1 MEVLH
6 TVNVT
11 KANCS
16 FINVDLNDLESRNTL
31 AQKTPTA
38 TLPFLET
45 NSGNISQS
53 TAIDYYLCSK
63 YKPELLGNSEKEK
76 AQVNQ
81 WIEFGGCEIN
91 RCVKSIIYP
100 IFGWAPFCKETAD
113 KDNTNLKNYLKLIED
128 NLKKSSYIVGEKLT
142 LADIILFRYLRY
154 FMMLH
159 FPEGMRKS
167 IFPQTTKWFEKIMNT
182 NEAIK
187 AYGRT
192 VLCKTPIKAFTGE
205 IKKIPLAKLMED
217 SKKKKDEKKEEKEE
231 EKKEDKK
238 EDKKDE
244 KAERHKKEENL
255 KNNETEEEKR
265 ARRKAEKEAKKK
277 MKEDAKNKDKKW
289 NAPAKKTED
298 KRSKVDYYESN
309 AKLVRPNKGQP
320 VLEDDSKKNILITS
334 ALPYVN
340 NVPHL
345 GNIIGCVLS
354 ADVFARFN
362 RLMGNNTLYVCGT
375 DEYGTAT
382 ETKALQDKCT
392 PQQLCDKYHA
402 LHKAIY
408 EWFDIDFDYFGRT
421 STQYHTDITQGIFLD
436 LQKNNC
442 IKKEE
447 IEQYRCKH
455 CNLTLSDRFIY
466 GTCYHGDC
474 KYENARGDQCDKCGK
489 LCNALELIN
498 PKCKICNNPPEK
510 FKSFHY
516 FLNLPTVEK
525 ELREWI
531 DKTSVEG
538 NWTQNSRAI
547 TTGFISEGLKERCI
561 TRDLKWGVPVPG
573 DDPDMKNKVFYVW
586 FDAPIGY
593 LSITAN
599 FVGFDNYKKWWHNP
613 EHVKLFQF
621 MGKDN
626 VTFHTVIFPSTLIGT
641 KINWTLLHHLST
653 TEYLNYEGTKFS
665 KGNGV
670 GVFGDQAQSTNIPSE
685 VWRYYL
691 LSNRPE
697 TSDTDFKWDDF
708 IAKNNNELL
717 ANLGNL
723 VNRILAFTDKNF
735 SGKIPKY
742 HDNKVDYFYKEFSNN
757 VITKFKAYVKA
768 MSGAQIRE
776 GIKVFMEISSLGN
789 GYLQT
794 TQPWNLLKK
803 NAPNYDLEKAETV
816 FYILNSFLRF
826 IGALAEPFIPSFSAK
841 LYEIMNIKYDGDSLK
856 ILGII
861 NDFIEKNPDD
871 AINFLVKN
879 KLVEEGHAI
888 NKPKPLFKEYIHE
901 ENEAYK
907 ERFKGKH
914 S

>member
-1 MEVLH
+1 MEILH
-6 TVNVT
+6 TINLT
-11 KANCS
+11 GANCS
-16 FINVDLNDLESRNTL
+16 FVNVDLYDLKTRNSL
-31 AQKTPTA
+31 VLKTPTA

-45 NSGNISQS
+45 NNGNISQS
-53 TAIDYYLCSK
+53 TAIEYYLCSK
-63 YKPELLGNSEKEK
+63 YKPELLGTNEFEK
-76 AQVNQ
+76 AKVSQ

-91 RCVKSIIYP
+91 RCIKSIIYP
-100 IFGWAPFCKETAD
+100 IFGWAPYCKEKAD
-113 KDNTNLKNYLKLIED
+113 EDNTNIKKYLKIIEN
-128 NLKKSSYIVGEKLT
+128 NLTKSNYIVGEKIT
-142 LADIILFRYLRY
+142 LADIILFRYIRL

-159 FPEGMRKS
+159 FPEGMRNS
-167 IFPQTTKWFEKIMNT
+167 LFAQTTKWFEKIMKT
-182 NEAIK
+182 NDAIK

-192 VLCKTPIKAFTGE
+192 VLCKIPIKAFTGE
-205 IKKIPLAKLMED
+205 VKRIPLAQLKQEKKEKKEE
-217 SKKKKDEKKEEKEE
+217 SKEEKKEIEEKESKEEKEE
-231 EKKEDKK
+231 KEKSKNS
-238 EDKKDE
+238 
-244 KAERHKKEENL
+244 HKK
-255 KNNETEEEKR
+255 NETEEEKK

-277 MKEDAKNKDKKW
+277 EKEKAKNKEKNW
-289 NAPAKKTED
+289 NAPKEKKEEKT
-298 KRSKVDYYESN
+298 KKVEYYESN

-354 ADVFARFN
+354 ADVFARFM
-362 RLMGNNTLYVCGT
+362 RLMGYNTLYVCGT

-382 ETKALQDKCT
+382 ETKALQEKCT

-408 EWFDIDFDYFGRT
+408 DWFDIDFDTFGRT
-421 STQYHTDITQGIFLD
+421 STQFHTDITQEIFLD

-447 IEQYRCKH
+447 IEQYRCNK
-455 CNLTLSDRFIY
+455 CNITLSDRYIY

-474 KYENARGDQCDKCGK
+474 KYEKARGDQCDQCGK

-498 PKCKICNNPPEK
+498 PRCKLCNNPPEK
-510 FKSFHY
+510 FKSYHY
-516 FLNLPTVEK
+516 FLNLPNVET
-525 ELREWI
+525 ELRQWI
-531 DKTSVEG
+531 DKASVEG
-538 NWTQNSRAI
+538 KWTQNSRAI

-599 FVGFDNYKKWWHNP
+599 LVGKENWKKWWHNP
-613 EHVKLFQF
+613 DHVKLFQF

-626 VTFHTVIFPSTLIGT
+626 VPFHTVIFPSTLIGT

-653 TEYLNYEGTKFS
+653 TEYLNYEKTKFS
-665 KGNGV
+665 KSNGI
-670 GVFGDQAQSTNIPSE
+670 GVFGDHAESTGIPSE

-723 VNRILAFTDKNF
+723 VNRILVFTEKNF
-735 SGKIPKY
+735 SGKVPKF
-742 HDNKVDYFYKEFSNN
+742 HEEKLDDIDKEFFNN
-757 VITKFKAYVKA
+757 TITKFKEYVKA
-768 MSGAQIRE
+768 MSWAEIRE
-776 GIKVFMEISSLGN
+776 GVKLFMEISSLGN

-794 TQPWNLLKK
+794 TQPWTLLKK
-803 NAPNYDLEKAETV
+803 NDPKYDLVKAETI
-816 FYILNSFLRF
+816 FYILNAFLRF
-826 IGALAEPFIPSFSAK
+826 IGALAEPFMPSFSAK
-841 LYEIMNIKYDGDSLK
+841 LYEIMNVKYEGDSLK
-856 ILGII
+856 MIGII
-861 NDFIEKNPDD
+861 NDFIEKNPSD
-871 AINFLVKN
+871 AILFLIKT
-879 KLVEEGHAI
+879 KLIEEGQTI
-888 NKPKPLFKEYIHE
+888 NKPKPLFKEISQE
-901 ENEAYK
+901 ENNAFK
-907 ERFKGKH
+907 GRFKGKQ
-914 S
+914 

>member
-1 MEVLH
+1 MEILH
-6 TVNVT
+6 TINLT
-11 KANCS
+11 GANCS
-16 FINVDLNDLESRNTL
+16 FVNVDLHDLKTRNSL
-31 AQKTPTA
+31 VLKTPTA

-45 NSGNISQS
+45 NNGNISQS
-53 TAIDYYLCSK
+53 TAIEFYLCSK
-63 YKPELLGNSEKEK
+63 YKPELLGTNEFEK
-76 AQVNQ
+76 AKVSQ

-91 RCVKSIIYP
+91 RCIKSIIYP
-100 IFGWAPFCKETAD
+100 IFGWAPYCKEKAD
-113 KDNTNLKNYLKLIED
+113 EDNINIKKYLKIIEN
-128 NLKKSSYIVGEKLT
+128 NLTKSNYIVGEKIT
-142 LADIILFRYLRY
+142 LADIILFRYIRL

-167 IFPQTTKWFEKIMNT
+167 LFAQTTKWFEKIMKT
-182 NEAIK
+182 NDAIK

-192 VLCKTPIKAFTGE
+192 VLCKIPIKAFTGE
-205 IKKIPLAKLMED
+205 VKRIPLAQLKQEKKEKKEE
-217 SKKKKDEKKEEKEE
+217 SKEEKKEIEEKESKEEKEE
-231 EKKEDKK
+231 KEKSKNS
-238 EDKKDE
+238 
-244 KAERHKKEENL
+244 HKK
-255 KNNETEEEKR
+255 NETEEEKK

-277 MKEDAKNKDKKW
+277 EKEKAKNKEKNW
-289 NAPAKKTED
+289 NAPKEKKEEKT
-298 KRSKVDYYESN
+298 KKVEYYESN

-354 ADVFARFN
+354 ADVFARFM
-362 RLMGNNTLYVCGT
+362 RLMGYNTLYVCGT

-382 ETKALQDKCT
+382 ETKALQEKCT

-408 EWFDIDFDYFGRT
+408 DWFDIDFDTFGRT
-421 STQYHTDITQGIFLD
+421 STQFHTDITQEIFLD

-447 IEQYRCKH
+447 IEQYRCNK
-455 CNLTLSDRFIY
+455 CNITLSDRYIY

-474 KYENARGDQCDKCGK
+474 KYEKARGDQCDQCGK

-498 PKCKICNNPPEK
+498 PRCKLCNNPPEK
-510 FKSFHY
+510 FKSYHY
-516 FLNLPTVEK
+516 FLNLPNVET
-525 ELREWI
+525 ELRQWI
-531 DKTSVEG
+531 DKASVEG
-538 NWTQNSRAI
+538 KWTQNSRAI

-599 FVGFDNYKKWWHNP
+599 LVGKENWKKWWHNP
-613 EHVKLFQF
+613 DHVKLFQF

-626 VTFHTVIFPSTLIGT
+626 VPFHTVIFPSTLIGT

-653 TEYLNYEGTKFS
+653 TEYLNYEKTKFS
-665 KGNGV
+665 KSNGI
-670 GVFGDQAQSTNIPSE
+670 GVFGDHAESTGIPSE

-723 VNRILAFTDKNF
+723 VNRILVFTEKNF
-735 SGKIPKY
+735 SGKVPKF
-742 HDNKVDYFYKEFSNN
+742 HEEKLDDIDKEFFNN
-757 VITKFKAYVKA
+757 TITKFKEYVKA
-768 MSGAQIRE
+768 MSWAQIRE
-776 GIKVFMEISSLGN
+776 GVKLFMEISSLGN

-794 TQPWNLLKK
+794 TQPWTLLKK
-803 NAPNYDLEKAETV
+803 NDPKYDLVKAETI
-816 FYILNSFLRF
+816 FYILNAFLRF
-826 IGALAEPFIPSFSAK
+826 IGALAEPFMPSFSAK
-841 LYEIMNIKYDGDSLK
+841 LYEIMNVKYEGDSLK
-856 ILGII
+856 MIGII
-861 NDFIEKNPDD
+861 NDFIEKNPSD
-871 AINFLVKN
+871 AILFLIKT
-879 KLVEEGHAI
+879 KLIEEGQTI
-888 NKPKPLFKEYIHE
+888 NKPKPLFKEISQE
-901 ENEAYK
+901 ENNAFK
-907 ERFKGKH
+907 ERFKGKQ
-914 S
+914 

>member
-1 MEVLH
+1 MEILH
-6 TVNVT
+6 TINLT
-11 KANCS
+11 GANCS
-16 FINVDLNDLESRNTL
+16 FVNVDLHDLKTRNSL
-31 AQKTPTA
+31 VLKTPTA

-45 NSGNISQS
+45 NNGNISQS
-53 TAIDYYLCSK
+53 TAIEFYLCSK
-63 YKPELLGNSEKEK
+63 YKPELLGTNEFEK
-76 AQVNQ
+76 AKVSQ

-91 RCVKSIIYP
+91 RCIKSIIYP
-100 IFGWAPFCKETAD
+100 IFGWAPYCKEKAD
-113 KDNTNLKNYLKLIED
+113 EDNINIKKYLKIIEN
-128 NLKKSSYIVGEKLT
+128 NLTKSNYIVGEKIT
-142 LADIILFRYLRY
+142 LADIILFRYIRL

-167 IFPQTTKWFEKIMNT
+167 LFAQTTKWFEKIMKT
-182 NEAIK
+182 NDAIK

-192 VLCKTPIKAFTGE
+192 VLCKIPIKAFTGE
-205 IKKIPLAKLMED
+205 VKRIPLAQLKQEKKEKKEE
-217 SKKKKDEKKEEKEE
+217 SKEEKKEIEEKESKEEKEE
-231 EKKEDKK
+231 KEKSKNS
-238 EDKKDE
+238 
-244 KAERHKKEENL
+244 HKK
-255 KNNETEEEKR
+255 NETEEEKK

-277 MKEDAKNKDKKW
+277 EKEKAKNKEKNW
-289 NAPAKKTED
+289 NAPKEKKEEKT
-298 KRSKVDYYESN
+298 KKVEYYESN

-354 ADVFARFN
+354 ADVFARFM
-362 RLMGNNTLYVCGT
+362 RLMGYNTLYVCGT

-382 ETKALQDKCT
+382 ETKALQEKCT

-408 EWFDIDFDYFGRT
+408 DWFDIDFDTFGRT
-421 STQYHTDITQGIFLD
+421 STQFHTDITQEIFLD

-447 IEQYRCKH
+447 IEQYRCNK
-455 CNLTLSDRFIY
+455 CNITLSDRYIY

-474 KYENARGDQCDKCGK
+474 KYEKARGDQCDQCGK

-498 PKCKICNNPPEK
+498 PRCKLCNNPPEK
-510 FKSFHY
+510 FKSYHY
-516 FLNLPTVEK
+516 FLNLPNVET
-525 ELREWI
+525 ELRQWI
-531 DKTSVEG
+531 DKASVEG
-538 NWTQNSRAI
+538 KWTQNSRAI

-599 FVGFDNYKKWWHNP
+599 LVGKENWKKWWHNP
-613 EHVKLFQF
+613 DHVKLFQF

-626 VTFHTVIFPSTLIGT
+626 VPFHTVIFPSTLIGT

-653 TEYLNYEGTKFS
+653 TEYLNYEKTKFS
-665 KGNGV
+665 KSNGV
-670 GVFGDQAQSTNIPSE
+670 GVFGDHAESTGIPSE

-723 VNRILAFTDKNF
+723 VNRILVFTEKNF
-735 SGKIPKY
+735 SGKVPKF
-742 HDNKVDYFYKEFSNN
+742 HEEKLDDIDKEFFNN
-757 VITKFKAYVKA
+757 TITKFKEYVKA
-768 MSGAQIRE
+768 MSWAEIRE
-776 GIKVFMEISSLGN
+776 GVKLFMEISSLGN

-794 TQPWNLLKK
+794 TQPWTLLKK
-803 NAPNYDLEKAETV
+803 NDPKYDLVKAETI
-816 FYILNSFLRF
+816 FYILNAFLRF
-826 IGALAEPFIPSFSAK
+826 IGALAEPFMPSFSAK
-841 LYEIMNIKYDGDSLK
+841 LYEIMNVKYEGDSLK
-856 ILGII
+856 MIGII
-861 NDFIEKNPDD
+861 NDFIEKNPSD
-871 AINFLVKN
+871 AILFLIKT
-879 KLVEEGHAI
+879 KLIEEGQTI
-888 NKPKPLFKEYIHE
+888 NKPKPLFKEISQE
-901 ENEAYK
+901 ENNAFK
-907 ERFKGKH
+907 ERFNGKQ
-914 S
+914 

>member
-1 MEVLH
+1 MEILH
-6 TVNVT
+6 TINLT
-11 KANCS
+11 GANCS
-16 FINVDLNDLESRNTL
+16 FVNVDLHDLETRNSL
-31 AQKTPTA
+31 VLKTPTA

-45 NSGNISQS
+45 NNGNISQS
-53 TAIDYYLCSK
+53 TAIEYYLCSK
-63 YKPELLGNSEKEK
+63 YKPELLGTNEFEK

-100 IFGWAPFCKETAD
+100 IFGWAPYCKDKAD
-113 KDNTNLKNYLKLIED
+113 EDNINIKKYLKIIEN
-128 NLKKSSYIVGEKLT
+128 NLTKSNYIVGEKIT
-142 LADIILFRYLRY
+142 LADIILFRYIRL

-167 IFPQTTKWFEKIMNT
+167 LFAQTTKWFEKIMKT

-192 VLCKTPIKAFTGE
+192 VLCKVPIKAFTGE
-205 IKKIPLAKLMED
+205 VKRIPLSQLQQ
-217 SKKKKDEKKEEKEE
+217 EKKEKSQDKKEEPKE
-231 EKKEDKK
+231 EKKEKK
-238 EDKKDE
+238 E
-244 KAERHKKEENL
+244 KEES
-255 KNNETEEEKR
+255 KDSYKKNETEEEKK

-277 MKEDAKNKDKKW
+277 EKEKAKNKERNW
-289 NAPAKKTED
+289 NAPKEKKEKNEEKT
-298 KRSKVDYYESN
+298 KKVEYYESK

-354 ADVFARFN
+354 ADVFARFM

-382 ETKALQDKCT
+382 ETKALQEKCT

-408 EWFDIDFDYFGRT
+408 DWFDIDFDTFGRT
-421 STQYHTDITQGIFLD
+421 STQFHTDITQEIFLD

-442 IKKEE
+442 IKKTE
-447 IEQYRCKH
+447 IEQYRCNK
-455 CNLTLSDRFIY
+455 CNITLSDRFIY

-474 KYENARGDQCDKCGK
+474 KYEKARGDQCDQCGK

-498 PKCKICNNPPEK
+498 PRCKLCNSPPEK
-510 FKSFHY
+510 FKSYHY
-516 FLNLPTVEK
+516 FLNLPTVET
-525 ELREWI
+525 ELRQWI
-531 DKTSVEG
+531 DKASVEG
-538 NWTQNSRAI
+538 KWTQNSRAI
-547 TTGFISEGLKERCI
+547 TSGFISEGLKERCI

-573 DDPDMKNKVFYVW
+573 DDPDMKKKVFYVW

-599 FVGFDNYKKWWHNP
+599 LVGKENWKKWWHNP

-626 VTFHTVIFPSTLIGT
+626 VPFHTVIFPSTLIGT

-653 TEYLNYEGTKFS
+653 TEYLNYEKTKFS
-665 KGNGV
+665 KSNGV
-670 GVFGDQAQSTNIPSE
+670 GVFGDHAESTGIPSE

-723 VNRILAFTDKNF
+723 VNRILVFTEKNF
-735 SGKIPKY
+735 SGKVPKF
-742 HDNKVDYFYKEFSNN
+742 HEEKLDDIDKEFFNN
-757 VITKFKAYVKA
+757 TVTKFKEYVKA
-768 MSGAQIRE
+768 MSWAEIRE
-776 GIKVFMEISSLGN
+776 GVKLFMEISSLGN

-794 TQPWNLLKK
+794 TQPWTLLKK
-803 NAPNYDLEKAETV
+803 NDPKYDLVKAETV
-816 FYILNSFLRF
+816 FYILNAFLRF
-826 IGALAEPFIPSFSAK
+826 IGALAEPFMPSFSAK
-841 LYEIMNIKYDGDSLK
+841 LYEIMNIKYEGDSLK
-856 ILGII
+856 IIGII
-861 NDFIEKNPDD
+861 NDFIEKNPSD
-871 AINFLVKN
+871 AILFLVKT
-879 KLVEEGHAI
+879 KLIEEGQAI
-888 NKPKPLFKEYIHE
+888 NKPKPLFKEISQE
-901 ENEAYK
+901 ENNDFK
-907 ERFKGKH
+907 ERFKGKQ
-914 S
+914 

>member
-1 MEVLH
+1 MEILH
-6 TVNVT
+6 TINLT
-11 KANCS
+11 GANCS
-16 FINVDLNDLESRNTL
+16 FVNVDLYDLKTRNSL
-31 AQKTPTA
+31 VLKTPTA

-45 NSGNISQS
+45 NNGNISQS
-53 TAIDYYLCSK
+53 TAIEYYLCSK
-63 YKPELLGNSEKEK
+63 YKPELLGTNEFEK
-76 AQVNQ
+76 AKVSQ

-91 RCVKSIIYP
+91 RCIKSIIYP
-100 IFGWAPFCKETAD
+100 IFGWAPYCKEKAD
-113 KDNTNLKNYLKLIED
+113 EDNTNIKKYLKIIEN
-128 NLKKSSYIVGEKLT
+128 NLTKSNYIVGEKIT
-142 LADIILFRYLRY
+142 LADIILFRYIRL

-159 FPEGMRKS
+159 FPEGMRNS
-167 IFPQTTKWFEKIMNT
+167 LFAQTTKWFEKIMKT
-182 NEAIK
+182 NDAIK

-192 VLCKTPIKAFTGE
+192 VLCKIPIKAFTGE
-205 IKKIPLAKLMED
+205 VKRIPLAQLKQEKKEKKEE
-217 SKKKKDEKKEEKEE
+217 SKEEKKEIEEKESKEEKEE
-231 EKKEDKK
+231 KEKSKNS
-238 EDKKDE
+238 
-244 KAERHKKEENL
+244 HKK
-255 KNNETEEEKR
+255 NETEEEKK

-277 MKEDAKNKDKKW
+277 EKEKAKNKERNW
-289 NAPAKKTED
+289 NAPKEKKEEKT
-298 KRSKVDYYESN
+298 KKVEYYESN

-354 ADVFARFN
+354 ADVFARFM
-362 RLMGNNTLYVCGT
+362 RLMGYNTLYVCGT

-382 ETKALQDKCT
+382 ETKALQEKCT

-408 EWFDIDFDYFGRT
+408 DWFDIDFDTFGRT
-421 STQYHTDITQGIFLD
+421 STQFHTDITQEIFLD

-447 IEQYRCKH
+447 IEQYRCNK
-455 CNLTLSDRFIY
+455 CNITLSDRYIY

-474 KYENARGDQCDKCGK
+474 KYEKARGDQCDQCGK

-498 PKCKICNNPPEK
+498 PRCKLCNNPPEK
-510 FKSFHY
+510 FKSYHY
-516 FLNLPTVEK
+516 FLNLPNVET
-525 ELREWI
+525 ELRQWI
-531 DKTSVEG
+531 DKASVEG
-538 NWTQNSRAI
+538 KWTQNSRAI

-599 FVGFDNYKKWWHNP
+599 LVGKENWKKWWHNP
-613 EHVKLFQF
+613 DHVKLFQF

-626 VTFHTVIFPSTLIGT
+626 VPFHTVIFPSTLIGT

-653 TEYLNYEGTKFS
+653 TEYLNYEKTKFS
-665 KGNGV
+665 KSNGV
-670 GVFGDQAQSTNIPSE
+670 GVFGDHAESTGIPSE

-723 VNRILAFTDKNF
+723 VNRILVFTEKNF
-735 SGKIPKY
+735 SGKVPKF
-742 HDNKVDYFYKEFSNN
+742 HEEKLDDIDKEFFNN
-757 VITKFKAYVKA
+757 TITKFKEYVKA
-768 MSGAQIRE
+768 MSWAEIRE
-776 GIKVFMEISSLGN
+776 GVKLFMEISSLGN

-794 TQPWNLLKK
+794 TQPWTLLKK
-803 NAPNYDLEKAETV
+803 NDPKYDLVKAETI
-816 FYILNSFLRF
+816 FYILNAFLRF
-826 IGALAEPFIPSFSAK
+826 IGALAEPFMPSFSAK
-841 LYEIMNIKYDGDSLK
+841 LYEIMNVKYEGDSLK
-856 ILGII
+856 MIGII
-861 NDFIEKNPDD
+861 NDFIEKNPSD
-871 AINFLVKN
+871 AILFLIKT
-879 KLVEEGHAI
+879 KLIEEGQTI
-888 NKPKPLFKEYIHE
+888 NKPKPLFKEISQE
-901 ENEAYK
+901 ENNAFK
-907 ERFKGKH
+907 ERFKGKQ
-914 S
+914 

>member
-1 MEVLH
+1 MEILH
-6 TVNVT
+6 TINLT
-11 KANCS
+11 GANCS
-16 FINVDLNDLESRNTL
+16 FVNVDLYDLKTRNSL
-31 AQKTPTA
+31 VLKTPTA

-45 NSGNISQS
+45 NNGNISQS
-53 TAIDYYLCSK
+53 TAIEYYLCSK
-63 YKPELLGNSEKEK
+63 YKPELLGTNEFEK
-76 AQVNQ
+76 AKVSQ

-91 RCVKSIIYP
+91 RCIKSIIYP
-100 IFGWAPFCKETAD
+100 IFGWAPYCKEKAD
-113 KDNTNLKNYLKLIED
+113 EDNTNIKKYLKIIEN
-128 NLKKSSYIVGEKLT
+128 NLTKSNYIVGEKIT
-142 LADIILFRYLRY
+142 LADIILFRYIRL

-159 FPEGMRKS
+159 FPEGMRNS
-167 IFPQTTKWFEKIMNT
+167 LFAQTTKWFEKIMKT
-182 NEAIK
+182 NDAIK

-192 VLCKTPIKAFTGE
+192 VLCKIPIKAFTGE
-205 IKKIPLAKLMED
+205 VKRIPLAQLKQEKKEKKEE
-217 SKKKKDEKKEEKEE
+217 SKEEKKEIEEKESKEEKEE
-231 EKKEDKK
+231 KEKSKNS
-238 EDKKDE
+238 
-244 KAERHKKEENL
+244 HKK
-255 KNNETEEEKR
+255 NETEEEKK

-277 MKEDAKNKDKKW
+277 EKEKAKNKEKNW
-289 NAPAKKTED
+289 NAPKEKKEEKT
-298 KRSKVDYYESN
+298 KKVEYYESN

-354 ADVFARFN
+354 ADVFARFM
-362 RLMGNNTLYVCGT
+362 RLMGYNTLYVCGT

-382 ETKALQDKCT
+382 ETKALQEKCT

-402 LHKAIY
+402 LHKEIY
-408 EWFDIDFDYFGRT
+408 DWFDIDFDTFGRT
-421 STQYHTDITQGIFLD
+421 STQFHTDITQEIFLD

-447 IEQYRCKH
+447 IEQYRCNK
-455 CNLTLSDRFIY
+455 CNITLSDRYIY

-474 KYENARGDQCDKCGK
+474 KYEKARGDQCDQCGK

-498 PKCKICNNPPEK
+498 PRCKLCNNPPEK
-510 FKSFHY
+510 FKSYHY
-516 FLNLPTVEK
+516 FLNLPNVET
-525 ELREWI
+525 ELRQWI
-531 DKTSVEG
+531 DKASVEG
-538 NWTQNSRAI
+538 KWTQNSRAI

-599 FVGFDNYKKWWHNP
+599 LVGKENWKKWWHNP
-613 EHVKLFQF
+613 DHVKLFQF

-626 VTFHTVIFPSTLIGT
+626 VPFHTVIFPSTLIGT

-653 TEYLNYEGTKFS
+653 TEYLNYEKTKFS
-665 KGNGV
+665 KSNGI
-670 GVFGDQAQSTNIPSE
+670 GVFGDHAESTGIPSE

-723 VNRILAFTDKNF
+723 VNRILVFTEKNF
-735 SGKIPKY
+735 SGKVPKF
-742 HDNKVDYFYKEFSNN
+742 HEEKLDDIDKEFFNN
-757 VITKFKAYVKA
+757 TITKFKEYVKA
-768 MSGAQIRE
+768 MSWAEIRE
-776 GIKVFMEISSLGN
+776 GVKLFMEISSLGN

-794 TQPWNLLKK
+794 TQPWTLLKK
-803 NAPNYDLEKAETV
+803 NDPKYDLVKAETI
-816 FYILNSFLRF
+816 FYILNAFLRF
-826 IGALAEPFIPSFSAK
+826 IGALAEPFMPSFSAK
-841 LYEIMNIKYDGDSLK
+841 LYEIMNVKYEGDSLK
-856 ILGII
+856 MIGII
-861 NDFIEKNPDD
+861 NDFIEKNPSD
-871 AINFLVKN
+871 AILFLVKT
-879 KLVEEGHAI
+879 KLIEEGQTI
-888 NKPKPLFKEYIHE
+888 NKPKPLFKEISQE
-901 ENEAYK
+901 ENNAFK
-907 ERFKGKH
+907 ERFKGKQ
-914 S
+914 

>member
-1 MEVLH
+1 MEILH
-6 TVNVT
+6 TINLT
-11 KANCS
+11 GANCS
-16 FINVDLNDLESRNTL
+16 FVNVDLYDLKTRNSL
-31 AQKTPTA
+31 VLKTPTA

-45 NSGNISQS
+45 NNGNISQS
-53 TAIDYYLCSK
+53 TAIEYYLCSK
-63 YKPELLGNSEKEK
+63 YKPELLGTNEFEK
-76 AQVNQ
+76 AKVSQ

-91 RCVKSIIYP
+91 RCIKSIIYP
-100 IFGWAPFCKETAD
+100 IFGWAPYCKEKAD
-113 KDNTNLKNYLKLIED
+113 EDNTNIKKYLKIIEN
-128 NLKKSSYIVGEKLT
+128 NLTKSNYIVGEKIT
-142 LADIILFRYLRY
+142 LADIILFRYIRL

-159 FPEGMRKS
+159 FPEGMRNS
-167 IFPQTTKWFEKIMNT
+167 LFAQTTKWFEKIMKT
-182 NEAIK
+182 NDAIK

-192 VLCKTPIKAFTGE
+192 VLCKIPIKAFTGE
-205 IKKIPLAKLMED
+205 VKRIPLAQLKQE
-217 SKKKKDEKKEEKEE
+217 KKEKKEESKE
-231 EKKEDKK
+231 EKKEIEEK
-238 EDKKDE
+238 ESKEEIEE
-244 KAERHKKEENL
+244 KEKSKNSHKK
-255 KNNETEEEKR
+255 NETEEEKK

-277 MKEDAKNKDKKW
+277 EKEKAKNKEKNW
-289 NAPAKKTED
+289 NAPKEKKEEKT
-298 KRSKVDYYESN
+298 KKVEYYESN

-354 ADVFARFN
+354 ADVFARFM
-362 RLMGNNTLYVCGT
+362 RLMGYNTLYVCGT

-382 ETKALQDKCT
+382 ETKALQEKCT

-408 EWFDIDFDYFGRT
+408 DWFDIDFDTFGRT
-421 STQYHTDITQGIFLD
+421 STQFHTDITQEIFLD

-447 IEQYRCKH
+447 IEQYRCNK
-455 CNLTLSDRFIY
+455 CNITLSDRYIY

-474 KYENARGDQCDKCGK
+474 KYEKARGDQCDQCGK

-498 PKCKICNNPPEK
+498 PRCKLCNNPPEK
-510 FKSFHY
+510 FKSYHY
-516 FLNLPTVEK
+516 FLNLPNVET
-525 ELREWI
+525 ELRQWI
-531 DKTSVEG
+531 DKASVEG
-538 NWTQNSRAI
+538 KWTQNSRAI

-599 FVGFDNYKKWWHNP
+599 LVGKENWKKWWHNP
-613 EHVKLFQF
+613 DHVKLFQF

-626 VTFHTVIFPSTLIGT
+626 VPFHTVIFPSTLIGT

-653 TEYLNYEGTKFS
+653 TEYLNYEKTKFS
-665 KGNGV
+665 KSNGI
-670 GVFGDQAQSTNIPSE
+670 GVFGDHAESTGIPSE

-723 VNRILAFTDKNF
+723 VNRILVFTEKNF
-735 SGKIPKY
+735 SGKVPKF
-742 HDNKVDYFYKEFSNN
+742 HEEKLDNIDKEFFNN
-757 VITKFKAYVKA
+757 TITKFKEYVKA
-768 MSGAQIRE
+768 MSWAEIRE
-776 GIKVFMEISSLGN
+776 GVKLFMEISSLGN

-794 TQPWNLLKK
+794 TQPWTLLKK
-803 NAPNYDLEKAETV
+803 NDPKYDLVKAETI
-816 FYILNSFLRF
+816 FYILNAFLRF
-826 IGALAEPFIPSFSAK
+826 IGALAEPFMPSFSAK
-841 LYEIMNIKYDGDSLK
+841 LYEIMNVKYEGDSLK
-856 ILGII
+856 MIGII
-861 NDFIEKNPDD
+861 NDFIEKNPSD
-871 AINFLVKN
+871 AILFLVKT
-879 KLVEEGHAI
+879 KLIEEGQTI
-888 NKPKPLFKEYIHE
+888 NKPKPLFKEISQE
-901 ENEAYK
+901 ENNAFK
-907 ERFKGKH
+907 ERFKGKQ
-914 S
+914 

>member
-1 MEVLH
+1 MEILH
-6 TVNVT
+6 TINLT
-11 KANCS
+11 GANCS
-16 FINVDLNDLESRNTL
+16 FVNVDLHDLKTRNSL
-31 AQKTPTA
+31 VLKTPTA

-45 NSGNISQS
+45 NNGNISQS
-53 TAIDYYLCSK
+53 TAIEFYLCSK
-63 YKPELLGNSEKEK
+63 YKPELLGTNEFEK
-76 AQVNQ
+76 AKVSQ

-91 RCVKSIIYP
+91 RCIKSIIYP
-100 IFGWAPFCKETAD
+100 IFGWAPYCKEKAD
-113 KDNTNLKNYLKLIED
+113 EDNINIKKYLKIIEN
-128 NLKKSSYIVGEKLT
+128 NLTKSNYIVGEKIT
-142 LADIILFRYLRY
+142 LADIILFRYIRL

-159 FPEGMRKS
+159 FPEGMRNS
-167 IFPQTTKWFEKIMNT
+167 LFAQTTKWFEKIMKT
-182 NEAIK
+182 NDAIK

-192 VLCKTPIKAFTGE
+192 VLCKIPIKAFTGE
-205 IKKIPLAKLMED
+205 VKRIPLAQLKQEKKEKKEE
-217 SKKKKDEKKEEKEE
+217 SKEEKKEIEEKESKEEKEE
-231 EKKEDKK
+231 KEKSKNS
-238 EDKKDE
+238 
-244 KAERHKKEENL
+244 HKK
-255 KNNETEEEKR
+255 NETEEEKK

-277 MKEDAKNKDKKW
+277 EKEKAKNKERNW
-289 NAPAKKTED
+289 NAPKEKKEEKT
-298 KRSKVDYYESN
+298 KKVEYYESN

-320 VLEDDSKKNILITS
+320 ILEDDSKKNILITS

-354 ADVFARFN
+354 ADVFARFM
-362 RLMGNNTLYVCGT
+362 RLMGYNTLYVCGT

-382 ETKALQDKCT
+382 ETKALQEKCT

-408 EWFDIDFDYFGRT
+408 DWFDIDFDTFGRT
-421 STQYHTDITQGIFLD
+421 STQFHTDITQEIFLD

-447 IEQYRCKH
+447 IEQYRCNK
-455 CNLTLSDRFIY
+455 CNITLSDRYIY

-474 KYENARGDQCDKCGK
+474 KYEKARGDQCDQCGK

-498 PKCKICNNPPEK
+498 PRCKLCNNPPEK
-510 FKSFHY
+510 FKSYHY
-516 FLNLPTVEK
+516 FLNLPNVET
-525 ELREWI
+525 ELRQWI
-531 DKTSVEG
+531 DKASVEG
-538 NWTQNSRAI
+538 KWTQNSRAI

-599 FVGFDNYKKWWHNP
+599 LVGKENWKKWWHNP

-626 VTFHTVIFPSTLIGT
+626 VPFHTVIFPSTLIGT

-653 TEYLNYEGTKFS
+653 TEYLNYEKTKFS
-665 KGNGV
+665 KSNGV
-670 GVFGDQAQSTNIPSE
+670 GVFGDHAESTGIPSE

-723 VNRILAFTDKNF
+723 VNRILVFTEKNF
-735 SGKIPKY
+735 SGKVPKF
-742 HDNKVDYFYKEFSNN
+742 HEEKLDDIDKEFFNN
-757 VITKFKAYVKA
+757 TITKFKEYVKA
-768 MSGAQIRE
+768 MSWAEIRE
-776 GIKVFMEISSLGN
+776 GVKLFMEISSLGN

-794 TQPWNLLKK
+794 TQPWTLLKK
-803 NAPNYDLEKAETV
+803 NDPKYDLVKAETI
-816 FYILNSFLRF
+816 FYILNAFLRF
-826 IGALAEPFIPSFSAK
+826 IGALAEPFMPSFSAK
-841 LYEIMNIKYDGDSLK
+841 LYEIMNVKYEGDSLK
-856 ILGII
+856 MIGII
-861 NDFIEKNPDD
+861 NDFIEKNPSD
-871 AINFLVKN
+871 AILFLIKT
-879 KLVEEGHAI
+879 KLIEEGQTI
-888 NKPKPLFKEYIHE
+888 NKPKPLFKEISQE
-901 ENEAYK
+901 ENNAFK
-907 ERFKGKH
+907 ERFKGKQ
-914 S
+914 